1 MFNFILQFKIYFEPY
16 RKANSDDLSGLVTV
30 GGELQ
35 LIQEEE
41 YFYKHLEENGY
52 LYLMSIDEDYYPDN
66 LLNGN
71 YPFNYGALYIYYKDN
86 KDNIDVVAGFWQHS

>member
-1 MFNFILQFKIYFEPY
+1 MGWF
-16 RKANSDDLSGLVTV
+16 
-30 GGELQ
+30 LQ
-35 LIQEEE
+35 LFQNQVDVYLKEEVDIKRKLDADYIE
-41 YFYKHLEENGY
+41 YFYKNLEENGY

-71 YPFNYGALYIYYKDN
+71 YPFDYGALYIYYIDN

>member
-1 MFNFILQFKIYFEPY
+1 M
-16 RKANSDDLSGLVTV
+16 
-30 GGELQ
+30 Q

-41 YFYKHLEENGY
+41 YYYKNLEENGY

-71 YPFNYGALYIYYKDN
+71 YPLIMGHCIYIYKDN